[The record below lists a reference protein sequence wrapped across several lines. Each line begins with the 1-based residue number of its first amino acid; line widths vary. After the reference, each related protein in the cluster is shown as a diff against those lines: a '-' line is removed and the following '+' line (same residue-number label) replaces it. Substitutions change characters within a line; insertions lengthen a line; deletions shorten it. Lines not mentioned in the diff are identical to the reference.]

1 MSYKVHK
8 KIENDESKWQI
19 IPNTQEAIID
29 EDTFNRV
36 QELRNSRR
44 RNSATGRT
52 SLFSGL
58 TYCADCGSKL
68 YFCASK
74 SIPEDKEFFRCS
86 AYKDNTGSCT
96 IHYIR
101 NVVLEEIVLET
112 IQKVAEYISQFEPVF
127 LYLFAKKHKLTKA
140 KDLKNAKF
148 KLEQSKARVDEI
160 DRVLTKL
167 YEDNALGKI
176 TDERFEKLSATYEKE
191 QRELA
196 DCIIKSKTEITT
208 AEQDN
213 VDLKHF
219 LKTIRACTD
228 LKELT
233 PEIVN
238 TLIKRINV
246 HNAEKVDGRKKVKID
261 IEFIAVGLISIPDE
275 KELLTLIEEIRNEK
289 IA

>member
-1 MSYKVHK
+1 MERIENVKKTGFADEIIIEDHVGQ
-8 KIENDESKWQI
+8 KIEDI
-19 IPNTQEAIID
+19 IKYDIDVFTVGSDWAGAFDHFKEYCEVVYLERTKGISSSQLRSNFNLLKLGIIG
-29 EDTFNRV
+29 
-36 QELRNSRR
+36 
-44 RNSATGRT
+44 TGRIANR
-52 SLFSGL
+52 F
-58 TYCADCGSKL
+58 
-68 YFCASK
+68 
-74 SIPEDKEFFRCS
+74 IPEAKYVSGVNIESVYNPREES
-86 AYKDNTGSCT
+86 A
-96 IHYIR
+96 
-101 NVVLEEIVLET
+101 
-112 IQKVAEYISQFEPVF
+112 KV
-127 LYLFAKKHKLTKA
+127 FAKKHKLTKA

-176 TDERFEKLSATYEKE
+176 TDERFERLSATYEKE

-196 DCIIKSKTEITT
+196 DCIIESETEITE

-275 KELLTLIEEIRNEK
+275 KELLTLMEEIRNEK
-289 IA
+289 VA